1 MICIIHGYLLDGSG
15 SNLWTRSIVQALCR
29 EGEIV
34 HLVCQEPHPASYDFI
49 AESYRYHLDGS
60 VETMFRRDVPY
71 SGRCIMHKPQIG
83 DTLPVYVW
91 DHYEEFSKVVP
102 MIELPDEAINYYLDR
117 NTEALMKIVIAHD
130 ITAMHVNHAVLMS
143 VAVERAI
150 RATSIP
156 FAIMPHGSDIEYA
169 IRKDDRFLR
178 FAIEAFTAA
187 KRVFVVGREMRERVN
202 KLFASVPDIDS
213 KMTELN
219 LGVDTSLFETIPRKA
234 RQKNIREMLEL
245 IAGLPRGKSAE
256 MSRRMIEKLR
266 GDMSI
271 DEFRAVAAS
280 TADYC
285 SKRPDSDLEAK
296 LATVNW
302 DDDKVVLFVGR
313 FIASKGLQSIL
324 TALPLIFGNHH
335 NARLIAV
342 GHGPLREALEAFVW
356 ALRNGELS
364 LVERIVEWGSALE
377 DGASEYAAPKP
388 FTEARRF
395 YDELAARGELDKYL
409 EEARRL
415 PADRVIF
422 TGYLSHRELRY
433 LFPCSDIAI
442 FPSVVAEAGP
452 LVFLEALASGCFP
465 LGTYFAGMAASI
477 DAIADSLPVED
488 AQLMKLSAGENR
500 TVADIAT
507 KATAALSLGD
517 KHKATLQEI
526 ARRRYDWKNI
536 ARDLALELRSLTNQS
551 F

>member
-34 HLVCQEPHPASYDFI
+34 HLVCQEPHPPLYDFI

-60 VETMFRRDVPY
+60 VETIFRRDVPY

-83 DTLPVYVW
+83 ETLPVYVW

-130 ITAMHVNHAVLMS
+130 ISVMHVNHAVLMS
-143 VAVERAI
+143 VAVERAS
-150 RATSIP
+150 RATSTP

-169 IRKDDRFLR
+169 IKKDERFLR
-178 FAIEAFTAA
+178 FAVEAFTAA

-202 KLFASVPDIDS
+202 KVFASVPDIDS

-219 LGVDTSLFETIPRKA
+219 LGVDTSFFETIPREA
-234 RQKNIREMLEL
+234 RQKNISEMLEL
-245 IAGLPRGKSAE
+245 IAGLPRGKSPE
-256 MSRRMIEKLR
+256 MSQVMLEKLR

-271 DEFRAVAAS
+271 DEFCAVASS
-280 TADYC
+280 TRDYT

-302 DDDKVVLFVGR
+302 DDDKIVLFVGR
-313 FIASKGLQSIL
+313 FIASKGLQSIV

-356 ALRNGELS
+356 ALRNGEVS
-364 LVERIVEWGSALE
+364 LLERIVEWASALE
-377 DGASEYAAPKP
+377 DSAPKP
-388 FTEARRF
+388 FVEARRF
-395 YDELAARGELDKYL
+395 YDQLDERGELDKYF

-415 PADRVIF
+415 TADRVIF
-422 TGYLSHRELRY
+422 TGYLTHRELRY
-433 LFPCSDIAI
+433 LFPCCDVAI

-488 AQLMKLSAGENR
+488 AQLMKLSIGENR

-517 KHKATLQEI
+517 KHKATLREI
-526 ARRRYDWKNI
+526 AELRYDWKNI
-536 ARDLALELRSLTNQS
+536 AKKLALELRSLTNQS

>member
-15 SNLWTRSIVQALCR
+15 SNLWTRLIVQALCR

-60 VETMFRRDVPY
+60 VETMFRREAPY
-71 SGRCIMHKPQIG
+71 SGWCIMHKPQIG

-102 MIELPDEAINYYLDR
+102 MIELPGEAINYYLDR

-130 ITAMHVNHAVLMS
+130 ITVMHVNHAVLMS
-143 VAVERAI
+143 VAVERAS
-150 RATSIP
+150 RAISIP

-169 IRKDDRFLR
+169 IKKDERFLR
-178 FAIEAFTAA
+178 FAVEAFTAA
-187 KRVFVVGREMRERVN
+187 KRVFVVGSEMRQRVN
-202 KLFASVPDIDS
+202 KVFASVPDIDS

-219 LGVDTSLFETIPRKA
+219 LGVDTSLFETIPREA

-256 MSRRMIEKLR
+256 MSQKMLENLH
-266 GDMSI
+266 GDTSI
-271 DEFRAVAAS
+271 VELHAAIAS
-280 TADYC
+280 TRDYT

-302 DDDKVVLFVGR
+302 DDDKIILFVGR
-313 FIASKGLQSIL
+313 FIGSKGLQSIVA
-324 TALPLIFGNHH
+324 ALPLVLSKHP
-335 NARLIAV
+335 NARLIAA

-377 DGASEYAAPKP
+377 YSAPKP

-395 YDELAARGELDKYL
+395 YDQLAARGELDKYF

-415 PADRVIF
+415 SANRVIF
-422 TGYLSHRELRY
+422 TGYLTHRELRY
-433 LFPCSDIAI
+433 LFPCCDIAI

-452 LVFLEALASGCFP
+452 LVFLEALASGSFP

-477 DAIADSLPVED
+477 DSIADSMPVED
-488 AQLMKLSAGENR
+488 AKLMKLNADENQ
-500 TVADIAT
+500 TVGDIAT
-507 KATAALSLGD
+507 KAPAALSLGD
-517 KHKATLQEI
+517 RHKATLREI
-526 ARRRYDWKNI
+526 AELRYDWKNI
-536 ARDLALELRSLTNQS
+536 ARKLALELRSLTNQS